1 MEHQDSHTREETG
14 AGLVAPGYFDYQGR
28 WQDVPWEQRRAL
40 FAAMGV
46 RGDSEADVQRD
57 LAAREDDQWR
67 RWLPPVCVRVRSA
80 ASIDIPITLPAKES
94 ERDYAWRVT
103 LENGERL
110 EGRCRPA
117 QLRTV
122 AERSVGGDLHRQ
134 FALTLPDR
142 IPLGYHR
149 VELRSGPRS
158 EASQL
163 IVAPE
168 RCFEPPAVAADRR
181 VWGFAVQLYA
191 LRSSRN
197 WGIGDLSDLRELMD
211 IAAEAGAGLV
221 GISPVHALFI
231 RNPHSASPY
240 NPSSRLFGN
249 VLLLDVEAIP
259 DYVASEA
266 APDLADQEF
275 RDRLES
281 LRRGELIDYAGVAAV
296 KMPAF
301 EAAFRRFQEYELAG
315 GSLRGRQFRSFQAE
329 QGERLRLHC
338 LFEALQERFHRESP
352 EIWGWPVWPE
362 PYRDPASPAVRRFAS
377 AHVDRLDFHA
387 YLQWQFELQL
397 EAVAVQARSRG
408 LGIGLYRDLAVGVD
422 SGGAETWSAQ
432 SLYALTAR
440 VGAPP
445 DMYNLK
451 GQNWGLP
458 PLDPVALRAAGYG
471 PFIDT
476 LRANM
481 KHAGALRIDHAMA
494 LTRLYWIPLDGSP
507 RHGAYVNYPLDDLLS
522 IVALESVRN
531 RCLVVG
537 EDLGTVPAQF
547 SDALR
552 ARGVLSYRLLYF
564 ETADDGSFR
573 PPPDWR

>member
-281 LRRGELIDYAGVAAV
+281 LRRGELIEDACVRGGLPPFPGVRA
-296 KMPAF
+296 
-301 EAAFRRFQEYELAG
+301 R
-315 GSLRGRQFRSFQAE
+315 
-329 QGERLRLHC
+329 
-338 LFEALQERFHRESP
+338 
-352 EIWGWPVWPE
+352 
-362 PYRDPASPAVRRFAS
+362 RRFAS
-377 AHVDRLDFHA
+377 RPPVP
-387 YLQWQFELQL
+387 
-397 EAVAVQARSRG
+397 VV
-408 LGIGLYRDLAVGVD
+408 
-422 SGGAETWSAQ
+422 SGGAGRAAAA
-432 SLYALTAR
+432 ALPVRGAAGKVSPR
-440 VGAPP
+440 IAGDLGMAGVAGAVPRPGLACGAPLRVRP
-445 DMYNLK
+445 R
-451 GQNWGLP
+451 GPSGLP
-458 PLDPVALRAAGYG
+458 CLSAVAIRAAAGSGGRAGPVARARDRSVPGSGRRCRQRGRRDVERSIALCAHRAGRRAAGHVQ
-471 PFIDT
+471 PERT
-476 LRANM
+476 
-481 KHAGALRIDHAMA
+481 
-494 LTRLYWIPLDGSP
+494 
-507 RHGAYVNYPLDDLLS
+507 
-522 IVALESVRN
+522 E
-531 RCLVVG
+531 
-537 EDLGTVPAQF
+537 LGIA
-547 SDALR
+547 A
-552 ARGVLSYRLLYF
+552 
-564 ETADDGSFR
+564 
-573 PPPDWR
+573 